1 MPRYYFH
8 LDTSSGKTNDT
19 GIECADVH
27 EAIQYAEAIASQLRE
42 GNPID
47 RIVGRHVVVTDAA
60 GNVVK
65 RVPVIPM
72 Q

>member
-8 LDTSSGKTNDT
+8 LDTSSGQAKHT
-19 GIECADVH
+19 GIECADLK
-27 EAIQYAEAIASQLRE
+27 EAIQNAEAIASQLRE

-47 RIVGRHVVVTDAA
+47 KIAGRHVVVSDAA